1 MSVKQADGKITALY
15 ERLSRDDELLGDSNS
30 IINQKKYL
38 EDYAAQH
45 GYLNC
50 VHYTDDGYSGK
61 DFDRPD
67 WKRLAADI
75 EAGKVGCVL
84 VKDMSRIGRDYLQT
98 GFYTEVFFR
107 QYGVHFIAI
116 ANNVDSDIS
125 GSNEF
130 APFLNI
136 MNEWYLRDCS
146 RKISAAYKV
155 KGNAGKHTTN
165 SPPYGYVK
173 DPADK
178 NHWLIDEEAA
188 AVVRRIFRLAI
199 ECNGTHT
206 IAKMLTADKVE
217 SPSFH
222 AAKYHR
228 GPHKANV
235 DPSRPHDWY
244 GYTVGTILARPE
256 YMGHTVNFRSC
267 KQSYKD
273 KNPIKRPPEEW
284 RIFENTHEAIID
296 PETWVLAQQTRKTVR
311 RTDTTGEANPLTGL
325 VFCADCGAKMY
336 NHRGKHKDNPNG
348 AIRTSDSYNCSTYTL
363 THEREVKTCYS
374 HSISTNALRAL
385 ILDAIRLVSKYAIAD
400 EAAFIEKVRA
410 ASEVRQEEA
419 AKDLKRRIGKA
430 SRRSAEL
437 DTLIK
442 KLYEAYA
449 TGKLPEKRFEVL
461 SAEYENEQAQL
472 EETLASEQSELDAF
486 NADTTR
492 MDLFLALTKKYT
504 DFTELTTPMILEFV
518 DKILV
523 HAPEYVDGERTQEV
537 EIYLKYVGKLDIP
550 ATKLTPEEIVAEA
563 KRKRRAQQ
571 SHASYLRRKERL
583 KREKEGIQETNEKMI

>member
-50 VHYTDDGYSGK
+50 AHYSDDGYSGK
-61 DFDRPD
+61 DFERPD
-67 WKRLAADI
+67 WKRMVADI

-84 VKDMSRIGRDYLQT
+84 VKDMSRVGRDYLQT

-116 ANNVDSDIS
+116 ANNVDSDVS

-136 MNEWYLRDCS
+136 MNEWYLRDQS

-188 AVVRRIFRLAI
+188 AVVRRIFRLSI

-206 IAKMLTADKVE
+206 IAKLLTADKVE
-217 SPSFH
+217 SPGFH
-222 AAKYHR
+222 AAKNHR
-228 GPHKANV
+228 GPYKNNM
-235 DPSRPHDWY
+235 DMSRPHDWY
-244 GYTVGTILARPE
+244 GFTVGTILARPE
-256 YMGHTVNFRSC
+256 YMGHTVNFRSY

-273 KNPIKRPPEEW
+273 KNAIKRPPEEW
-284 RIFENTHEAIID
+284 TVFENTHEAIVD
-296 PETWVLAQQTRKTVR
+296 PETWALAQQARKTVR
-311 RTDTTGEANPLTGL
+311 RIDTTGEANPLTGL

-336 NHRGKHKDNPNG
+336 NHRGKHKDDPNG
-348 AIRTSDSYNCSTYTL
+348 ETRTSDSYNCSTYTL

-385 ILDAIRLVSKYAIAD
+385 ILDAIKLVSKYAITN

-410 ASEVRQEEA
+410 ASEVRQAEA
-419 AKDLKRRIGKA
+419 ARDLKRRISK
-430 SRRSAEL
+430 SKKRSAEL

-461 SAEYENEQAQL
+461 SAEYETEQAQL
-472 EETLASEQSELDAF
+472 EETLAREQGELDAF
-486 NADTTR
+486 NADTAR
-492 MDLFLALTKKYT
+492 VDLFLALAKKYT
-504 DFTELTTPMILEFV
+504 DFSELTTPMILEFV
-518 DKILV
+518 DKIRV
-523 HAPEYVDGERTQEV
+523 HAPEYVDGERTQAV
-537 EIYLKYVGKLDIP
+537 EIYLKYVGKMDIP
-550 ATKLTPEEIVAEA
+550 TPELSLEQVAAEA

-571 SHASYLRRKERL
+571 SHACYLRRKERL
-583 KREKEGIQETNEKMI
+583 RREKEAAQ

>member
-1 MSVKQADGKITALY
+1 MSVKQTDGKITALY

-50 VHYTDDGYSGK
+50 VHYTDDGYSGGN
-61 DFDRPD
+61 FDRPD
-67 WKRLAADI
+67 WKRLVADI
-75 EAGKVGCVL
+75 EAGKVACVL

-199 ECNGTHT
+199 ECNGTHI
-206 IAKMLTADKVE
+206 IAKQLTAEKVE

-222 AAKYHR
+222 AAKYNR

-256 YMGHTVNFRSC
+256 YLGHTVNFRSF

-273 KNPIKRPPEEW
+273 KNSIKRPPEEW
-284 RIFENTHEAIID
+284 QIFENTHEAIID
-296 PETWVLAQQTRKTVR
+296 PETWALAQQTRKTVR

-336 NHRGKHKDNPNG
+336 NHRGKHKDTPNG
-348 AIRTSDSYNCSTYTL
+348 VIRTSDSYNCSTYTL

-385 ILDAIRLVSKYAIAD
+385 ILDAIRLVSKYAITNEAD
-400 EAAFIEKVRA
+400 FIEKVRA
-410 ASEVRQEEA
+410 ASQVRQEEA

-430 SRRSAEL
+430 KKRSVEL
-437 DTLIK
+437 DALIK

-461 SAEYENEQAQL
+461 SAEYESEQAQL
-472 EETLASEQSELDAF
+472 EEALASEQSELDAF
-486 NADTTR
+486 HADTAR
-492 MDLFLALTKKYT
+492 ADLFLALTKKYT
-504 DFTELTTPMILEFV
+504 DFAELTTPMILEFV

-523 HAPEYVDGERTQEV
+523 HAPEYVDGERTQAV
-537 EIYLKYVGKLDIP
+537 EIYLKYAGKLDIP
-550 ATKLTPEEIVAEA
+550 TPEPTPEEIAAEA
-563 KRKRRAQQ
+563 KRKRRAKQC
-571 SHASYLRRKERL
+571 HESYLRRKERM
-583 KREKEGIQETNEKMI
+583 KREKEAAKETTETTE